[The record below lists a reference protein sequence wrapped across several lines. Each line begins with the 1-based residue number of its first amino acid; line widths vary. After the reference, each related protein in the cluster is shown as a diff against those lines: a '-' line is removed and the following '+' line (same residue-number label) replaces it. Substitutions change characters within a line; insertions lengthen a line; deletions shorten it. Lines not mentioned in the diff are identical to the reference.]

1 MKPEG
6 WFILAVIFLAL
17 AFVGWLLGRRR
28 NLPMLIL
35 FEGALLLAS
44 NWLRSSAMRSG
55 QSEVTVTHFILYLL
69 CLAAFAGIAVGG
81 LLGWI
86 AQARRRG

>member
-17 AFVGWLLGRRR
+17 ACVGWLLGRRR

-35 FEGALLLAS
+35 LEGGLLLAS
-44 NWLRSSAMRSG
+44 SWLRSSALRAG
-55 QSEVTVTHFILYLL
+55 LPEVTVTHFILYLL
-69 CLAAFAGIAVGG
+69 CLAAVAGIAVGG